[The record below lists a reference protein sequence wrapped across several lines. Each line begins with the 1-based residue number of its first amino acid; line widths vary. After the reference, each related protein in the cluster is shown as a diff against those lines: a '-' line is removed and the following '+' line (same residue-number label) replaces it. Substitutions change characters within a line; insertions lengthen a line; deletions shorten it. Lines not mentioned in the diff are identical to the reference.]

1 MRVKWL
7 YYRDFKTRL
16 TIGPGCWLEGGH
28 GSGLSRKPTK
38 SGSLSI
44 VGQRMSRREE
54 KPVSDAPSRP
64 LSRKSRAESMG
75 SLADYSQHGGY
86 WGSNVVPANYQT
98 QNLYRQQEWDSLLAF
113 RITCCAGLSILWKLS
128 WPSLAQTCCRRRI
141 SAARKISYVFLS
153 SSLVYFSFICSSN
166 TSL

>member
-1 MRVKWL
+1 MDL
-7 YYRDFKTRL
+7 
-16 TIGPGCWLEGGH
+16 
-28 GSGLSRKPTK
+28 GLSRKPTK
-38 SGSLSI
+38 PDSLSI
-44 VGQRMSRREE
+44 VGQRTSLREE
-54 KPVSDAPSRP
+54 MPVSDAPSCP
-64 LSRKSRAESMG
+64 LSQTSRAESMG
-75 SLADYSQHGGY
+75 SLADYSQHGGFWGSNVVPSDYSQHGGY

>member
-1 MRVKWL
+1 MVGGFVFGNGYLIIIAVRRKGSFILPEILLSLRKNKHLAKPSNTFDGMRVKWL

-64 LSRKSRAESMG
+64 PSRTSRAESMG
-75 SLADYSQHGGY
+75 SLADCSQHGGY
-86 WGSNVVPANYQT
+86 WGSNVVPADYQT
-98 QNLYRQQEWDSLLAF
+98 QNLYIQQ
-113 RITCCAGLSILWKLS
+113 
-128 WPSLAQTCCRRRI
+128 
-141 SAARKISYVFLS
+141 V
-153 SSLVYFSFICSSN
+153 
-166 TSL
+166 